1 MIRRGGMIVTKDWL
15 ALTWLVARREIND
28 RTRAKSFWI
37 ASILLLV
44 AVAAAAIIPS
54 LLQGHHST
62 ARVGIVGGPAAALAV
77 TAREAGRISGTTV
90 TVVSL
95 PDVATAKAEL
105 RSGKVAAVLVGDSE
119 VLIKQTSFNTGAG
132 TLYGALSQIGGLQ
145 KLYAELPPTTATQIA
160 EHGIALPVHGLS
172 PPGRGLASRI
182 TGLSMAVLIYVI
194 IFTYGIRITI
204 GVGEE
209 KATRVVEVLLTT
221 LRPVQ
226 LLAGKVVGMGLLAL
240 AQIAAMVGLYLA
252 LGHALGSAQVRG
264 ASGGVV
270 VVAGLWLV
278 LGYAFYC
285 TAYAAAGSLISR
297 QSDAYNAA
305 LPLQLPL
312 IVAYV
317 LTYSVVYAPSVNAFY
332 HVLAF
337 IPLTAPVAMPVLAAV
352 GAVPAWQVAVS
363 ALISV
368 VATAAMARL
377 AATIYSRAILRT
389 GTRLKVRQVLRTAA

>member
-1 MIRRGGMIVTKDWL
+1 MSRNWWS
-15 ALTWLVARREIND
+15 LTWLVARREIND

-44 AVAAAAIIPS
+44 AVAAAAVIPT
-54 LLQGHHST
+54 LLQGHRST
-62 ARVGIVGGPAAALAV
+62 ARVAIVGGQTAALTA
-77 TAREAGRISGTTV
+77 TAREAGRISGTAV

-132 TLYGALSQIGGLQ
+132 TLYGALAQIGGLQ
-145 KLYAELPPTTATQIA
+145 KLYAQLPPATATGIA

-182 TGLSMAVLIYVI
+182 TGITMAVLIYII

-226 LLAGKVVGMGLLAL
+226 LLAGKVIGMGLLAL
-240 AQIAAMVGLYLA
+240 AQIAAMVGLYLV

-264 ASGGVV
+264 ASGSVV
-270 VVAGLWLV
+270 VVAALWLL

-285 TAYAAAGSLISR
+285 TAYAAAGALISR

-305 LPLQLPL
+305 LPLQIPL
-312 IVAYV
+312 ILAYV

-337 IPLTAPVAMPVLAAV
+337 IPFTAPVAMPVLVAIGAA
-352 GAVPAWQVAVS
+352 PAWQVAVS
-363 ALISV
+363 AVISLA
-368 VATAAMARL
+368 ATVWMARL

-389 GTRLKVRQVLRTAA
+389 GTRLKVRQVLRAAA

>member
-1 MIRRGGMIVTKDWL
+1 MSRNWW
-15 ALTWLVARREIND
+15 ALTWLVARREITD

-37 ASILLLV
+37 ASILLLG
-44 AVAAAAIIPS
+44 AVAAGAIIPA

-62 ARVGIVGGPAAALAV
+62 ARVGIVGGPAAPQAA

-90 TVVSL
+90 TVVPL
-95 PDVATAKAEL
+95 PDIATARAEL

-132 TLYGALSQIGGLQ
+132 TLYGALSEIGGLQ
-145 KLYAELPPTTATQIA
+145 KLYAQLPPAAAAGIA
-160 EHGIALPVHGLS
+160 RHGIALPVHGLS

-182 TGLSMAVLIYVI
+182 TGLSVAILIYI
-194 IFTYGIRITI
+194 IILTYGIRITI
-204 GVGEE
+204 GVCEE
-209 KATRVVEVLLTT
+209 KSTRVVEVLLTT

-226 LLAGKVVGMGLLAL
+226 LLAGKVIGMGLLAL

-252 LGHALGSAQVRG
+252 LGHAVGSDQIRG
-264 ASGGVV
+264 ASTSVV
-270 VVAGLWLV
+270 LAAGLWLV

-305 LPLQLPL
+305 IPLQIPL
-312 IVAYV
+312 ILAYV
-317 LTYSVVYAPSVNAFY
+317 LTNTVVYASSVNALY

-337 IPLTAPVAMPVLAAV
+337 IPFTAPVAMPVLVAV
-352 GAVPAWQVAVS
+352 GDAPAWQVAVS
-363 ALISV
+363 AVISLA
-368 VATAAMARL
+368 ATVFMARL

-389 GTRLKVRQVLRTAA
+389 GTRLKVRQVLRAAA

>member
-1 MIRRGGMIVTKDWL
+1 MNTNWWAM
-15 ALTWLVARREIND
+15 TWLVARREIND

-44 AVAAAAIIPS
+44 TVAAGAIIPA
-54 LLQGHHST
+54 LLQGHHAT
-62 ARVGIVGGPAAALAV
+62 ARVGIVGGPAAALAA
-77 TAREAGRISGTTV
+77 TAREAGQISGTTV
-90 TVVSL
+90 TVVPL

-145 KLYAELPPTTATQIA
+145 KLYAQLPPAAAAGIA
-160 EHGIALPVHGLS
+160 QHGIALPVHGLS

-182 TGLSMAVLIYVI
+182 TGLSVAILIYI
-194 IFTYGIRITI
+194 IILTYGIRITI
-204 GVGEE
+204 GVCEE
-209 KATRVVEVLLTT
+209 KASRVVEVLLTT

-226 LLAGKVVGMGLLAL
+226 LLAGKVIGMGLLAL
-240 AQIAAMVGLYLA
+240 AQIAAMVVLYLA
-252 LGHALGSAQVRG
+252 LGHAVGSNQIHGVTT
-264 ASGGVV
+264 GVV
-270 VVAGLWLV
+270 LSAGLWLV

-305 LPLQLPL
+305 LPLQIPL
-312 IVAYV
+312 ILAYV
-317 LTYSVVYAPSVNAFY
+317 LTNTVVYASNVNAFY

-337 IPLTAPVAMPVLAAV
+337 IPFTAPITMPVLVSV
-352 GAVPAWQVAVS
+352 GDAPAWQVAVS
-363 ALISV
+363 AVISV
-368 VATAAMARL
+368 AATAWMARL

-389 GTRLKVRQVLRTAA
+389 GTRLKVRQVLRAAA

>member
-1 MIRRGGMIVTKDWL
+1 MTATTLTRNWWT
-15 ALTWLVARREIND
+15 LTWLVTRREIKD

-44 AVAAAAIIPS
+44 AVAAAAVIPG
-54 LLQGHHST
+54 LLRGHHST
-62 ARVGIVGGPAAALAV
+62 ARVGVVGGQTAALAAV
-77 TAREAGRISGTTV
+77 AREAGRISGTTV
-90 TVVSL
+90 AVVQL
-95 PDVATAKAEL
+95 PDVATAKAQL
-105 RSGKVAAVLVGDSE
+105 RSGKLAAVLVGDSE

-145 KLYAELPPTTATQIA
+145 RLYAQLPPAAATQIA

-182 TGLSMAVLIYVI
+182 TGLTLAILIYVI
-194 IFTYGIRITI
+194 ILTYGIRITI

-226 LLAGKVVGMGLLAL
+226 LLAGKVIGMGLLAI
-240 AQIAAMVGLYLA
+240 AQIAAMVALYLA
-252 LGHALGSAQVRG
+252 LGHAVGSAQVRG
-264 ASGGVV
+264 ASGSVIL
-270 VVAGLWLV
+270 VAGIWLV

-285 TAYAAAGSLISR
+285 TAYAAAGALISR

-312 IVAYV
+312 ILAYV
-317 LTYSVVYAPSVNAFY
+317 LTYSVIYAPSANAFY

-337 IPLTAPVAMPVLAAV
+337 VPFTAPVAMPVLVSV
-352 GAVPAWQVAVS
+352 GDAPAWQVAV
-363 ALISV
+363 AAAISLASTV
-368 VATAAMARL
+368 WMARL

-389 GTRLKVRQVLRTAA
+389 GTRLKVGQVLRSAA

>member
-1 MIRRGGMIVTKDWL
+1 MSRDWWL
-15 ALTWLVARREIND
+15 MTWLVARREIND

-44 AVAAAAIIPS
+44 AVAAGAIIPA

-62 ARVGIVGGPAAALAV
+62 ARVGIVGGQTAALTA
-77 TAREAGRISGTTV
+77 TAREAGRISGTRV
-90 TVVSL
+90 TVVPL
-95 PDVATAKAEL
+95 PDVATARAQL
-105 RSGKVAAVLVGDSE
+105 RSGKVAAVLVGDYG

-132 TLYGALSQIGGLQ
+132 TLYGALAQIGGLQ
-145 KLYAELPPTTATQIA
+145 KLYAQLPPATATQIA
-160 EHGIALPVHGLS
+160 EHGIALPVHGLW

-182 TGLSMAVLIYVI
+182 TGLSVAILIYI
-194 IFTYGIRITI
+194 IILTYGIRITI
-204 GVGEE
+204 GVCEE

-240 AQIAAMVGLYLA
+240 AQIAAMVVLYLT
-252 LGHALGSAQVRG
+252 LGHAVGSTQVRG
-264 ASGGVV
+264 ASTSVV
-270 VVAGLWLV
+270 LAAGLWLV

-305 LPLQLPL
+305 IPLQIPL
-312 IVAYV
+312 ILAYV
-317 LTYSVVYAPSVNAFY
+317 LTNTVVYASSVNAFY

-337 IPLTAPVAMPVLAAV
+337 IPFTAPVAMPVLVAV
-352 GAVPAWQVAVS
+352 GDAPAWQVAVS
-363 ALISV
+363 AVISLA
-368 VATAAMARL
+368 ATVWMARL

-389 GTRLKVRQVLRTAA
+389 GTRLKVRQVLRAAA